1 MGHIASWSQ
10 AIVLEKPTKT
20 SVWPAYSIQKI
31 AWNAAN
37 IENIKIEASLD
48 SGRNWVT
55 VLESYPA
62 SAGYYE
68 WEVPNKVSDS
78 CYIRVSDVQNPNSS
92 STNFKNNP
100 FRIPAPTL
108 SLESFE
114 NSYNAK
120 QLLPILWNS
129 TGIKKVNIYLSYDN
143 KVSFKK
149 IASNV
154 SANSYSYNHI
164 LRDTIAGNCFIV
176 VVDSANNNVSDTSR
190 TSFSVLSAI
199 IGRFSKYKGGRFDGY
214 ASKNNLPQ
222 IIQLTSPNNY
232 DSLIGG
238 QKITIKWN
246 GNNLDNID
254 LLYSIDSLK
263 TWKIIDSN
271 ISGQA
276 IGYDWKIPNIPTS
289 YGKIMVRDA
298 KNNALYDISD
308 TCFMI
313 RKKTLSLNA
322 ITDRVYKKAV
332 YPIYWSGVGIDK
344 LKIYLGNTLIADS
357 INANNETYNWAVPP
371 NLTNGLFIKVIDLS
385 DSTILDSVQINNAV
399 NLPISSPFKNK
410 SGNYDGH
417 SYKSNIKGM
426 VNIVYPN
433 GGESISKS
441 AKINLKWTSS
451 EIDYL
456 KLYYSLDSGNNWILA
471 DSTLVAN
478 LGYYIWKLPNTI
490 SSKVLTKLVY
500 SSDDSILDY
509 SNSTFT
515 IVDKELSLD
524 LDKKNWKKNSINQIK
539 WSVFGVDSLSLSYK
553 EKDSTKWTKI
563 SRNISTSA
571 ELYNLY
577 IPNVVSKFIEIKV
590 VDYIDSLLV
599 VVDTIQLMESADTL
613 KQSAYKFKGGK
624 FDGHSFKSNINKIII
639 NKPVANEILVSGKPY
654 TLNWDYINLN
664 DTVLLQYSLDSG
676 RTWINIE
683 KVSAML
689 GTYEW
694 SIPLSSN
701 SGNSIGMNGESR
713 IVSLGTTAN
722 NSDICMIRVLD
733 IKAGN
738 EIVGLSKGIFS
749 IKPNV
754 SLVKSVVTF
763 ASIADIK
770 WTGNTINNKLLATS
784 NSNNPVKYF
793 IISGSNASISKDSVI
808 IIGAGAV
815 TIGCYDEGNES
826 YSRSDTVK
834 QTFCVNPITPIISR
848 DVNNNLVSSATY
860 GNKWYKADALMSDT
874 TQLIKPI
881 TNSTY
886 SVSTTQNTC
895 ASSLSNAYYYLVTD
909 ILILEDKQYIKI
921 DPNPFTDHAILR
933 FALKGYNR
941 LQLEVF
947 QISTGNKI
955 LSKSNLNDQ
964 SNIQL
969 GQISNG
975 YYLFIFNTPDNKYR
989 YQFKLLKF

>member
-100 FRIPAPTL
+100 FRIPAPTI

-143 KVSFKK
+143 KVNFKK

-154 SANSYSYNHI
+154 SANTYSYNHI

-276 IGYDWKIPNIPTS
+276 IGYDWKIPNIPSS

-385 DSTILDSVQINNAV
+385 DSTILDSVQINNVA

-410 SGNYDGH
+410 GGNYDGQ

-471 DSTLVAN
+471 DSNLVAN

-515 IVDKELSLD
+515 IVDKELTLD

-553 EKDSTKWTKI
+553 EKDSTKWTKLP
-563 SRNISTSA
+563 RNISTSA

-577 IPNVVSKFIEIKV
+577 IPNIVSKFIEIKV

-713 IVSLGTTAN
+713 IVSLGTTAI
-722 NSDICMIRVLD
+722 NSDMCMIRVLD

-738 EIVGLSKGIFS
+738 EIVGLSNGIFS
-749 IKPNV
+749 IKPNA

-763 ASIADIK
+763 ANITDIK
-770 WTGNTINNKLLATS
+770 WTGNTIYNKLLATS

-793 IISGSNASISKDSVI
+793 IISGSNATISKDSVI
-808 IIGAGAV
+808 IKGAGAV

-848 DVNNNLVSSATY
+848 DVNNNLVSSAIY
-860 GNKWYKADALMSDT
+860 GNKWYKSDVIMSDT
-874 TQLIKPI
+874 TQLIKPT

-895 ASSLSNAYYYLVTD
+895 TSILSNAYYYLVTD

-933 FALKGYNR
+933 FELKGYNR

-955 LSKSNLNDQ
+955 LSKSNLNNE